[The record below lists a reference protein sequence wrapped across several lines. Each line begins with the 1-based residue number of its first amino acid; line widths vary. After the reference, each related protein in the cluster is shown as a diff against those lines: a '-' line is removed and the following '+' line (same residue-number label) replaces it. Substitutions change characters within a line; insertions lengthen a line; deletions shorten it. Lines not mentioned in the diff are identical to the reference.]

1 MTPKTQQM
9 MRLLKGTTHIKNGQ
23 FTKGTT
29 LCMMQKKKRMRCVNT
44 FKKYKCVNLGWLEM
58 SKNYRTFIEEI
69 LDASKNCEGSGV
81 PSTIES
87 VINSYQDYFSTTR
100 VPVAIAKW
108 IEELYELL
116 DNCDG
121 SELER
126 ELVSLKSPL

>member
-9 MRLLKGTTHIKNGQ
+9 LRSPRGTTRIKNGQ
-23 FTKGTT
+23 STKERTPYT
-29 LCMMQKKKRMRCVNT
+29 MRKKKRMRCVNT
-44 FKKYKCVNLGWLEM
+44 SKKYKCVNLGWLEM
-58 SKNYRTFIEEI
+58 SKNYKTFIDEI

-108 IEELYELL
+108 IEDLYELL

>member
-1 MTPKTQQM
+1 
-9 MRLLKGTTHIKNGQ
+9 
-23 FTKGTT
+23 
-29 LCMMQKKKRMRCVNT
+29 
-44 FKKYKCVNLGWLEM
+44 M

-69 LDASKNCEGSGV
+69 LDASQNCEGSGA